1 MSVDLPARPAAR
13 APRTTRDAPLRA
25 WLARRGWQA
34 AAFQRE
40 AWARWLRG
48 ESGLIVTPTGSG
60 KTLAAIGGALIA
72 GLAAPPAAPLRRG
85 QAKKPRLRVLWI
97 TPLRALATDTAA
109 TLRQTLDELGLAW
122 TVALRTGDAG
132 SRDRRLAR
140 QGLAEILVTT
150 PESLALQLTYADSA
164 QVFAGLQAVI
174 VDEWHELLG
183 NKRGVLLQL
192 GLARLRRWHPALR
205 LWGLSATLGNL
216 EQARAVLLPHGP
228 PSAIVRNAPPRPM
241 TLETLLPDAGR
252 RFPWAGNLGLGQ
264 LQQVA
269 QCITRAGT
277 SLLFTNTRSQAEL
290 WHRALAAVWLEDPA
304 TLALHHGSLDS
315 GLRARVEQGLREGSV
330 RCVVTTSSLDLGVDF
345 PAVDQVL
352 QLGSPKGLA
361 RLLQRS
367 GRARHRPGEPGH
379 VIGVPTHG
387 LEVLEYAAVRR
398 ALAAG
403 QIEARTPP
411 VGCLDVLAQHLVSIA
426 VGGGFEAG
434 PMLAEVRAT
443 HAFAGLGEGDWRD
456 VLDYIVQGGA
466 ALSHYP
472 DFHRVVL
479 QDGVYRVTDRRVT
492 LRQRLSVGTISSD
505 GSVLV
510 KVLRGG
516 TLGSVEEA
524 FAGRLTPGE
533 VFQFAGRTLELVRL
547 HEMTAWVRAA
557 RPGKGVVPRWQ
568 GGQLSLSTALGAQVQ
583 ALVGG
588 APERSPEARA
598 CAPLLA
604 AQASLSVCPP
614 ADALLVE
621 RHRTRDG
628 HHLCLFPFAGRA
640 AHEGLA
646 NLLAWRMARWTPLTV
661 SFTVN
666 DYGLMLSTPTALA
679 IEVEQLR
686 HWLLPA
692 ALRADLLAALNL
704 GELARRQFRSIAR
717 IAGLLPPNLPGRQP
731 RGLRQLQASAGLLH
745 DVLRQHDPGH
755 VLLRQ
760 ADQEVLQALDADA
773 LEILLQRLVSARLL
787 WQAPRKLTPLAFPLW
802 AERLRGQLSSESWKT
817 RVGRAAEQL
826 EAIT

>member
-1 MSVDLPARPAAR
+1 MSRS
-13 APRTTRDAPLRA
+13 PRSTRDAPLRDWFA
-25 WLARRGWQA
+25 SRGWA
-34 AAFQRE
+34 PAAFQRE

-60 KTLAAIGGALIA
+60 KTLAAIGGPLIA
-72 GLAAPPAAPLRRG
+72 GLAAAPLPKARRG

-109 TLRQTLDELGLAW
+109 SLRQTLEELGLAW

-140 QGLAEILVTT
+140 HGLAEVLVTT
-150 PESLALQLTYADSA
+150 PESLALQLTYADSQA
-164 QVFAGLQAVI
+164 VFAGLEAVI

-192 GLARLRRWHPALR
+192 GLARLRRWHPGLR
-205 LWGLSATLGNL
+205 IWGLSATLGNL
-216 EQARAVLLPHGP
+216 EQALAVLLPHGP
-228 PSAIVRNAPPRPM
+228 PAAIVRNAPPRPM
-241 TLETLLPDAGR
+241 TLETLLPDGAR

-264 LQQVA
+264 LPQVA
-269 QCITRAGT
+269 QRIASAGT
-277 SLLFTNTRSQAEL
+277 SLLFTNTRAQAEL
-290 WHRALAAVWLEDPA
+290 WHRALAAVWLDDPA
-304 TLALHHGSLDS
+304 TLALHHGSLDT

-379 VIGVPTHG
+379 VVGVPTHG
-387 LEVLEYAAVRR
+387 LEVLEYAAARR

-411 VGCLDVLAQHLVSIA
+411 VNCLDVLAQHLVSMA
-426 VGGGFEAG
+426 LAGGFEPAA
-434 PMLAEVRAT
+434 MLAEVRGT
-443 HAFAGLGEGDWRD
+443 HAFAGLADADWHA

-472 DFHRVVL
+472 DFHRVVVI
-479 QDGVYRVTDRRVT
+479 DGRYSVTDRRVA

-505 GSVLV
+505 GAVLV

-516 TLGSVEEA
+516 SLGSVEEA
-524 FAGRLTPGE
+524 FAGRLKPGDL
-533 VFQFAGRTLELVRL
+533 FQFAGRTLELVRL

-557 RPGKGVVPRWQ
+557 KPGKGVVPRWQ

-583 ALVGG
+583 ALVAGV
-588 APERSPEARA
+588 ADRSPEAIA
-598 CAPLLA
+598 SQPLLDT
-604 AQASLSVCPP
+604 QARLSARPS

-621 RHRTRDG
+621 QHRTRDG

-646 NLLAWRMARWTPLTV
+646 SLLAWRMASRQPLTV

-666 DYGLMLSTPTALA
+666 DYGLMLSTPSALA
-679 IEVEQLR
+679 IEAPQLR
-686 HWLLPA
+686 DWLCPRS
-692 ALRADLLAALNL
+692 LREDLLAAVNL

-760 ADQEVLQALDADA
+760 ADAEVLQALQADA
-773 LEILLQRLVSARLL
+773 LEPLLQRLSVATLT
-787 WQAPRKLTPLAFPLW
+787 WQAPRKLTPLAFALW
-802 AERLRGQLSSESWKT
+802 AERLRGQLSTESWKT
-817 RVGRAAEQL
+817 RVGRAARQL
-826 EAIT
+826 EAGT

>member
-1 MSVDLPARPAAR
+1 MTGER
-13 APRTTRDAPLRA
+13 ASASRSPRSTRDAPLRD
-25 WLARRGWQA
+25 WFTRRGWTA

-60 KTLAAIGGALIA
+60 KTLAAIGGPLIA
-72 GLAAPPAAPLRRG
+72 GLASPPPAKARRG
-85 QAKKPRLRVLWI
+85 EAKKPRLRVLWL

-109 TLRQTLDELGLAW
+109 SLRQTLDELGLAW

-150 PESLALQLTYADSA
+150 PESLALQLTYPDSPTI
-164 QVFAGLQAVI
+164 FAGLDAVI

-192 GLARLRRWHPALR
+192 GLARLRAWHPALR
-205 LWGLSATLGNL
+205 IWGLSATLGNL
-216 EQARAVLLPHGP
+216 EQALAVLLPHGP

-241 TLETLLPDAGR
+241 TLETLLPDGAR

-269 QCITRAGT
+269 QRIASAGT

-290 WHRALAAVWLEDPA
+290 WHRALSAVWLDDPD
-304 TLALHHGSLDS
+304 TLALHHGSLDTA
-315 GLRARVEQGLREGSV
+315 LRGRVEQGLRDGSV

-387 LEVLEYAAVRR
+387 LEVLEYAAARR

-411 VGCLDVLAQHLVSIA
+411 VNCLDVLAQHLVSMA
-426 VGGGFEAG
+426 LGGGFA
-434 PMLAEVRAT
+434 PAAMLAEVRST
-443 HAFAGLGEGDWRD
+443 HAFASLSDRDWAD
-456 VLDYIVQGGA
+456 VLDFIVQGGA

-472 DFHRVVL
+472 DFHRVVTE
-479 QDGVYRVTDRRVT
+479 DGIYRVTDRRVA

-510 KVLRGG
+510 RGLRGG

-524 FAGRLTPGE
+524 FAGRLKPGD
-533 VFQFAGRTLELVRL
+533 VFQFAGRTLELVNL

-557 RPGKGVVPRWQ
+557 KPGKGVVPRWQ
-568 GGQLSLSTALGAQVQ
+568 GGQLSLSTALGTQVQ

-588 APERSPEARA
+588 AVDASPEARA
-598 CAPLLA
+598 SQALLA

-646 NLLAWRMARWTPLTV
+646 SLLAWRMARWKPLTV

-679 IEVEQLR
+679 IEQAQLR
-686 HWLLPA
+686 DWLAPQS
-692 ALRADLLAALNL
+692 LREDLLAAVNL

-717 IAGLLPPNLPGRQP
+717 IAGLLPPNLPGKQP

-760 ADQEVLQALDADA
+760 ADEEVLQALDADA
-773 LEILLQRLVSARLL
+773 LSALLQRLVSADLC
-787 WQAPRKLTPLAFPLW
+787 WQQPRKLTPLAFPLW

-817 RVGRAAEQL
+817 RVARAAEQL